1 MTKKPQ
7 KKLLPLVLGVL
18 VLALVLMV
26 VGKKAGWF
34 GAEVSVKVLAGKVET
49 LTITEQ
55 ITANGKVQPHTEVKI
70 SPDVSGEIIELSVE
84 EGDQV
89 KAGDPLMVIKPAA
102 CPVITGSPPSAGF
115 TQAKAKPVAF

>member
-55 ITANGKVQPHTEVKI
+55 ITANGKVQAQGTHDDLVTQN
-70 SPDVSGEIIELSVE
+70 GRYRELFE
-84 EGDQV
+84 
-89 KAGDPLMVIKPAA
+89 L
-102 CPVITGSPPSAGF
+102 
-115 TQAKAKPVAF
+115 QAQGYR